1 MEEDKKKGKIQNK
14 QFVRPNTFEI
24 VSPYNSASLSLF
36 FVPLQTGLSE
46 IMPRLTDFIFYC
58 PVKNGAR
65 ELVLRFH
72 ADPLLSRESVNRVSI
87 MGVDRCIRLE
97 LPLSEYTLTLFE
109 CSDRTF

>member
-1 MEEDKKKGKIQNK
+1 
-14 QFVRPNTFEI
+14 
-24 VSPYNSASLSLF
+24 
-36 FVPLQTGLSE
+36 
-46 IMPRLTDFIFYC
+46 MPRLTDFIFYYL
-58 PVKNGAR
+58 VKNGAR

-72 ADPLLSRESVNRVSI
+72 ALLSRESVNRVSI

>member
-1 MEEDKKKGKIQNK
+1 M
-14 QFVRPNTFEI
+14 
-24 VSPYNSASLSLF
+24 
-36 FVPLQTGLSE
+36 
-46 IMPRLTDFIFYC
+46 
-58 PVKNGAR
+58 AR

-72 ADPLLSRESVNRVSI
+72 ALLSRESVNRVSI

>member
-1 MEEDKKKGKIQNK
+1 
-14 QFVRPNTFEI
+14 
-24 VSPYNSASLSLF
+24 
-36 FVPLQTGLSE
+36 
-46 IMPRLTDFIFYC
+46 MPRLTDFIFYC
-58 PVKNGAR
+58 LVKNGAR

-87 MGVDRCIRLE
+87 MGVDQGCIRLE